1 MLKTIIKGFEE
12 VSKHLSSEASAIS
25 FCFPGPAEYEA
36 GIIGDLANLPTFRGG
51 VALGPMLESVFEI
64 PVFIRND
71 GDLFTYG
78 EAIDGLLP
86 EINAL
91 LEKHNSPKHFN
102 NLFGATFGTGFGGGI
117 VSYGDLLPGDNSA
130 SGEINR
136 LRNKLYSQ
144 YSVEE
149 SVSIRGVKN
158 VFIRET
164 GISAMDCPEPRDI
177 FHIAQGEKLGNRD
190 AAIKAFHEMAEVA
203 GSALAD
209 AVSLIDGLVVI
220 GGNGSQTG
228 SYALHQ
234 HGFPVVGIAS
244 TIDNDLYGTDHCPG
258 FGTAAKFVAQ
268 ALMGDDLDN
277 RALPGVKID
286 VIMGRH
292 AGFLTAATAL
302 GKQRDDD
309 GPHLVYVPE
318 RPVSM
323 DKLLADVDG
332 VYKKLGR
339 CVIAVSEGICDTD
352 HKTWAEKLAE
362 NEERDA
368 HGNIQLSGTGA
379 LADFLASQIKS
390 NLKIKR
396 VRADTF
402 GYLQRSYAGL
412 QSKVDVDEAR
422 RCGRQAVQYAMEYD
436 SGSVAIKRIG
446 EGAAYGAEL
455 FRTELKN
462 VAEKTKS
469 IPAEYINADGN
480 GVTEAFVNY
489 AMPLVGGLPKTEYL
503 GTNPRI

>member
-1 MLKTIIKGFEE
+1 MADTLKGNAVVGQSGGPTGVINASLVGVIEE
-12 VSKHLSSEASAIS
+12 VRKHAEIENLYGAAHAVAGMVKDEFIDLGPISAEMLETVAASPSSALGSS
-25 FCFPGPAEYEA
+25 RDKPDAEYCRK
-36 GIIGDLANLPTFRGG
+36 II
-51 VALGPMLESVFEI
+51 EVFKK
-64 PVFIRND
+64 RNVRY
-71 GDLFTYG
+71 FFY
-78 EAIDGLLP
+78 
-86 EINAL
+86 
-91 LEKHNSPKHFN
+91 
-102 NLFGATFGTGFGGGI
+102 
-117 VSYGDLLPGDNSA
+117 
-130 SGEINR
+130 
-136 LRNKLYSQ
+136 
-144 YSVEE
+144 
-149 SVSIRGVKN
+149 
-158 VFIRET
+158 
-164 GISAMDCPEPRDI
+164 
-177 FHIAQGEKLGNRD
+177 
-190 AAIKAFHEMAEVA
+190 
-203 GSALAD
+203 
-209 AVSLIDGLVVI
+209 I
-220 GGNGSQTG
+220 GGNDSANTAHILNTVADETD
-228 SYALHQ
+228 YNIRAFHV
-234 HGFPVVGIAS
+234 PKTV
-244 TIDNDLYGTDHCPG
+244 DNDLLVTDHCPG

-323 DKLLADVDG
+323 DKFLADVEG

-379 LADFLASQIKS
+379 LADFLAGQIKS

-402 GYLQRSYAGL
+402 GYLQRSFAGL
-412 QSKVDVDEAR
+412 QSAVDVDEAR
-422 RCGRQAVQYAMEYD
+422 QCGRQAVQYAMEYD
-436 SGSVAIKRIG
+436 SGSVAIQRTGDGDNYAI
-446 EGAAYGAEL
+446 EL
-455 FRTELKN
+455 VRTELKN

-469 IPAEYINADGN
+469 IPDKYLNADGN
-480 GVTEAFVNY
+480 GVTDAFVQY

-503 GTNPRI
+503 GTYPRI